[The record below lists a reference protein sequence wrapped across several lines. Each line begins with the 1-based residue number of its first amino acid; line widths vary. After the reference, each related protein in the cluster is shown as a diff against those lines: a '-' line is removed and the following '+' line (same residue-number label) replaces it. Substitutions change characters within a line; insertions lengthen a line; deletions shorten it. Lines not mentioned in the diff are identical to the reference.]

1 MYCCCVDDLT
11 EGKQG
16 GEMMSEKI
24 PRDLKRAVDESPTGA
39 VYTEVPAESNFPDMN
54 KISALFIDIRDDIA
68 KSSGK
73 QPEEIVLIGVK
84 VFYKIGK
91 ESTGGGQYYAIG
103 ARAEFDPEYRH
114 ILEEIA

>member
-1 MYCCCVDDLT
+1 MYCCCVDDHT
-11 EGKQG
+11 KGEQG
-16 GEMMSEKI
+16 GKIMSEKI

-39 VYTEVPAESNFPDMN
+39 VYTEVPAESDFPDMN

-68 KSSGK
+68 RTSGK
-73 QPEEIVLIGVK
+73 QPEEVVLIGVK

-91 ESTGGGQYYAIG
+91 EPTGNGHYYAIG
-103 ARAEFDPEYRH
+103 ARAEFDPEFAH